1 MIRPD
6 LHSLV
11 ADQTTF
17 FTFHL
22 LQTHFL
28 RDGIFEYLSWGW
40 SVYWYLGFLMITCVS
55 PVVSHHPDKKET
67 VLEVENYLMLRPK
80 ISSQNYFLA
89 RRKNKKFAHC
99 KCTFLS
105 GNELHAWNDAAEKE
119 GGEGWPWRNVTLK
132 QLFHHQQQQPGRSSS
147 RSTILNNLVAT
158 IAQWEHFGVW
168 FPCINYS
175 LCYFFVTFPNI
186 ECGREYDHAKICLC
200 IWFSVQTPT

>member
-99 KCTFLS
+99 KCTL
-105 GNELHAWNDAAEKE
+105 GAMNCTLGMMLQRRRGEKGGLEEMWHWN
-119 GGEGWPWRNVTLK
+119 NCFT
-132 QLFHHQQQQPGRSSS
+132 SSS
-147 RSTILNNLVAT
+147 SQAEVAQDQPSSTICST
-158 IAQWEHFGVW
+158 IAHFGVW
-168 FPCINYS
+168 FP
-175 LCYFFVTFPNI
+175 
-186 ECGREYDHAKICLC
+186 
-200 IWFSVQTPT
+200 